1 MDTVILRNAEVE
13 LFLYTNVDGIVSKK
27 PQTMC
32 VLQRIRDE
40 FCSFQDILQ
49 PSPMRRYVAVMQMKH
64 KEPVPV
70 DLESF
75 NSLCMGSTPHDLEVL
90 RCFVPSKGH
99 DSEYVTF
106 R

>member
-1 MDTVILRNAEVE
+1 MLTNGEVDI
-13 LFLYTNVDGIVSKK
+13 FLYTNADGTVSRK
-27 PQTMC
+27 PQSMC

-40 FCSFQDILQ
+40 FCAFQDVLQ
-49 PSPMRRYVAVMQMKH
+49 PGVSRRFVAVMQMRG
-64 KEPVPV
+64 KEAVPV

-99 DSEYVTF
+99 DAEYVTF
-106 R
+106 RYISE